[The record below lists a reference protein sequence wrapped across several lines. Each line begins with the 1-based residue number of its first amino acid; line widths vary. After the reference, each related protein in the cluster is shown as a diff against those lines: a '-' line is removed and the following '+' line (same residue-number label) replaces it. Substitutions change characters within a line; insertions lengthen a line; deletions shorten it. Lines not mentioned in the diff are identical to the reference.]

1 MSKRISKFIPSFLVD
16 KASCTRQFE
25 SEFSLHSLA
34 SFFPIKEGIFSNPSV
49 SLSKGSSTSNQAFL
63 LRRKDVT
70 ALRCSEPLRSKVG
83 GPSKVYA
90 IFCGMGPP
98 SYYLAKGAGYYPYFK
113 TTLACNKSQRER
125 NVFNV

>member
-1 MSKRISKFIPSFLVD
+1 MLGLGLNITTHKMILLPYLLFFFYGHNVSFFRLPCPPLAKRGSLTHSQALALSKR
-16 KASCTRQFE
+16 AR
-25 SEFSLHSLA
+25 
-34 SFFPIKEGIFSNPSV
+34 
-49 SLSKGSSTSNQAFL
+49 
-63 LRRKDVT
+63 DVT

-83 GPSKVYA
+83 GASKPSPWL
-90 IFCGMGPP
+90 CGMGPP